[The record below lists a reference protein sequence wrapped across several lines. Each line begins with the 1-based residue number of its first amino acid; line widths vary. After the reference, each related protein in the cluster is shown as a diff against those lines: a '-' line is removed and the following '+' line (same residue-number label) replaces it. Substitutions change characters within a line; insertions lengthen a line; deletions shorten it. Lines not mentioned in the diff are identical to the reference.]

1 MDKNLEK
8 FYLEYKKKN
17 WKYSDLSAEYKK
29 LILDHFLKKIKIYVT
44 YFYQSLH
51 LAPLFS

>member
-8 FYLEYKKKN
+8 FYKDYKNKN

-29 LILDHFLKKIKIYVT
+29 LILDHFLKKIKMDDFKYKEI
-44 YFYQSLH
+44 YFY
-51 LAPLFS
+51 